1 MMQTSSPRDHEVRI
15 IIGPKLPFLVARSIA
30 NRIWGSLGLLEV
42 LSSDNGFFLFSFDSV
57 EHASA
62 ILDCALWHMA
72 NRHFSLEDGYQT
84 CNFIRL
90 SYPEFLSR
98 LSFIMFP

>member
-1 MMQTSSPRDHEVRI
+1 MMQTSLPRDHEVRI
-15 IIGPKLPFLVARSIA
+15 IIGPKLPFPVARSIA

-72 NRHFSLEDGYQT
+72 NRHFFLRRWIPNMQFYKVE
-84 CNFIRL
+84 
-90 SYPEFLSR
+90 LSR
-98 LSFIMFP
+98 ILI